1 LPPHFFA
8 SHDLKTDN
16 LCLGLGIYAP
26 FGIGGRKWS
35 EEGLTRYAS
44 TNNLIATIAIN
55 PAMAW
60 KVQPWVSVAA
70 GFFYLGAYSDSEL
83 MVDQSALGATDGK
96 ATIKGYGGGWGYN
109 LGVLL
114 FPREKLSFGASYRS
128 HCNVNQKL
136 TYSLE
141 NLAPA
146 LQPLFGGSSFKTRA
160 YSRVDFPQVLNF
172 GIALR
177 PTPKLTV
184 GLEAEWEGWQSFNSM
199 NIDMVTQLPEA
210 GVTNTS
216 IPLNWQSTWL
226 FKIGADY
233 KVTDK
238 LALRGGYTYIQS
250 PVPTQTLGPGNPDS
264 NGHAVCLG
272 VGYLVGKFTVDTF
285 YLAEFYENRTV
296 DNNILSGRYLNFMQA
311 AGASLGYKF

>member
-1 LPPHFFA
+1 MSKRTGIGVFLVFILLFPELSFSGAPVHGAKAAAMATAFVAVADDPSAIFHNPAGLTNMKGANIYGGGTAVVPSTEFRSPSGATEETKFQVFLPPHFFA

-60 KVQPWVSVAA
+60 KVQPWLSVAA
-70 GFFYLGAYSDSEL
+70 GFFYLGAYSDSER
-83 MVDQSALGATDGK
+83 MVDQSALGPTDGK

-160 YSRVDFPQVLNF
+160 YSSP
-172 GIALR
+172 
-177 PTPKLTV
+177 
-184 GLEAEWEGWQSFNSM
+184 SF
-199 NIDMVTQLPEA
+199 
-210 GVTNTS
+210 
-216 IPLNWQSTWL
+216 
-226 FKIGADY
+226 
-233 KVTDK
+233 
-238 LALRGGYTYIQS
+238 
-250 PVPTQTLGPGNPDS
+250 
-264 NGHAVCLG
+264 
-272 VGYLVGKFTVDTF
+272 LVMKKAF
-285 YLAEFYENRTV
+285 
-296 DNNILSGRYLNFMQA
+296 
-311 AGASLGYKF
+311 